1 MARPS
6 KRRQQALA
14 SQTVA
19 AEQFTVVH
27 KTAIYA
33 RLSRE
38 DNLNSSD
45 SIENQLA
52 LLNEYVSNR
61 PYLQLAGTFVDNGYT
76 GTDFDRPEWQKL
88 MEAVQ
93 AKEIDC
99 IVVKTFPDL
108 DVTTLRPVSFLKKSV
123 RFSVSVLLLSMIVL
137 IQIL

>member
-14 SQTVA
+14 SQTAA

-45 SIENQLA
+45 SIENQLV

-61 PYLQLAGTFVDNGYT
+61 PYLELAGTFVDNGYT
-76 GTDFDRPEWQKL
+76 GTDFVE
-88 MEAVQ
+88 
-93 AKEIDC
+93 
-99 IVVKTFPDL
+99 
-108 DVTTLRPVSFLKKSV
+108 V
-123 RFSVSVLLLSMIVL
+123 R
-137 IQIL
+137 

>member
-76 GTDFDRPEWQKL
+76 GTDRFFQETHRSENLRVQKSSRHG
-88 MEAVQ
+88 
-93 AKEIDC
+93 
-99 IVVKTFPDL
+99 
-108 DVTTLRPVSFLKKSV
+108 VT
-123 RFSVSVLLLSMIVL
+123 
-137 IQIL
+137 

>member
-61 PYLQLAGTFVDNGYT
+61 PYLELAGTFVDNGYT

-88 MEAVQ
+88 MEVYFW
-93 AKEIDC
+93 EYLPG
-99 IVVKTFPDL
+99 FL
-108 DVTTLRPVSFLKKSV
+108 SWLRNERPKIH
-123 RFSVSVLLLSMIVL
+123 R
-137 IQIL
+137 

>member
-61 PYLQLAGTFVDNGYT
+61 PYLQLAGIFVDNGYT

-88 MEAVQ
+88 MGAVQ
-93 AKEIDC
+93 TKEIDC
-99 IVVKTFPDL
+99 IVVKDCCAIMGLNQKDL
-108 DVTTLRPVSFLKKSV
+108 EN
-123 RFSVSVLLLSMIVL
+123 
-137 IQIL
+137 QGILA